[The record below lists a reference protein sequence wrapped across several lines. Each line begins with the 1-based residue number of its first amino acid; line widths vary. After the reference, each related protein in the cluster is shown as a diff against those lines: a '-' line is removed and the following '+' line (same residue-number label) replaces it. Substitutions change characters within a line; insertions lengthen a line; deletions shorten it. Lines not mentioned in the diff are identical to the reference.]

1 MSENLETGESDVI
14 QPAGFAPEPE
24 ATAHAAKSGR
34 VARSASSDG
43 KPASVPPSSRPS
55 RHHGTPRARRMNLSV
70 THISAWSVAKVTF
83 LLAIAGGIIQVVAA
97 ALVWGTLDLV
107 GVFDSI
113 TKIVSSTGLD
123 AGTINL
129 KDVFSMSTVLSA
141 VTIFSIVEVV
151 LFTLLAAIVTMLYN
165 VVTSLVGGVHVT
177 LGDD

>member
-97 ALVWGTLDLV
+97 ALVWGTILPTLNKYKQY
-107 GVFDSI
+107 SMP
-113 TKIVSSTGLD
+113 KYCHVSVQL
-123 AGTINL
+123 
-129 KDVFSMSTVLSA
+129 TVLQGMR
-141 VTIFSIVEVV
+141 IMYE
-151 LFTLLAAIVTMLYN
+151 
-165 VVTSLVGGVHVT
+165 
-177 LGDD
+177 

>member
-1 MSENLETGESDVI
+1 M
-14 QPAGFAPEPE
+14 
-24 ATAHAAKSGR
+24 
-34 VARSASSDG
+34 
-43 KPASVPPSSRPS
+43 
-55 RHHGTPRARRMNLSV
+55 
-70 THISAWSVAKVTF
+70 TF